1 MLVLFIFVIEV
12 VWNVVNNNIK
22 FIFKIIILYKWMLN
36 ILILLFL
43 FIICC
48 YMIKELVKKEI
59 FLVNCY

>member
-36 ILILLFL
+36 IDFVILL
-43 FIICC
+43 IICC
-48 YMIKELVKKEI
+48 YMIKEL
-59 FLVNCY
+59 

>member
-36 ILILLFL
+36 IDFVIFVYNLLL
-43 FIICC
+43 
-48 YMIKELVKKEI
+48 YD
-59 FLVNCY
+59 